1 VGIHL
6 SRRSVLGI
14 TALAACSVL
23 VFLPALWSRLVGDDY
38 PNFRLMQQFRGLG
51 WAFDRNTLGQTGDV
65 GYFYR
70 PLWVSWL
77 GELYRLWGRSP
88 MAFHAA
94 NLALYAA
101 IAVLVWLLAR
111 RLLGEPAAWIAA
123 VFFAVYPRH
132 GESVDWIT
140 GSTDL
145 LATLLAL
152 ASIVCA
158 LSFRREWIR
167 VSSAAL
173 LAAAAAFAKE
183 STFVAPVLAALL
195 LWLLPPD
202 GLARLGRRRFLAPLA
217 MLAAQIV
224 VLVVRIEVIGGIGGY
239 GPGAYPWKP
248 LRVVGVAVSYVVAAV
263 TPPQFELLHFPIL
276 LAFPALVL
284 GLLAWRIW
292 TLRGRA
298 LTVAIVGLAW
308 FAISSVPSLNI
319 AVDLNNANGERLIFL
334 PSVGLALLL
343 PAVLPRRPTW
353 VLVTFAAVL
362 AALCV
367 GASWNWVVAGR
378 ISARVTR
385 EAAQLGPRNG
395 ELVLVTVPLT
405 YRTAIVYFGGDLNDA
420 LALAGRPDLQ
430 APFCIPVHVR
440 SEKAGS
446 IRVQRLSDGT
456 YRAESTW
463 AAPFDFPVLRT
474 EVPLNPACSF
484 SRGGPARF
492 PPGLRRLAIA
502 SPHPSRSPVAYAY
515 FDGHDLLPIR

>member
-1 VGIHL
+1 MGIPL
-6 SRRSVLGI
+6 SRRTIVGA
-14 TALAACSVL
+14 TALAACAVL
-23 VFLPALWSRLVGDDY
+23 VFLPALWSGLVGDDY
-38 PNFRLMQQFRGLG
+38 PNVRLMRQFGGLG
-51 WAFDRNTLGQTGDV
+51 WAFDRNTLGQTGDA

-77 GELYRLWGRSP
+77 GELYRVWGKSP

-94 NLALYAA
+94 NLVLYAA
-101 IAVLVWLLAR
+101 IVVLVWLLAR
-111 RLLGEPAAWIAA
+111 RLLGEPAAWISA

-152 ASIVCA
+152 ASILCA
-158 LSFRREWIR
+158 LSFRREWVR
-167 VSSAAL
+167 VAAAAV
-173 LAAAAAFAKE
+173 LAAAGAFAKE
-183 STFVAPVLAALL
+183 STFVAPVLAALV
-195 LWLLPPD
+195 LWLVPPAE
-202 GLARLGRRRFLAPLA
+202 LARLGRRRFAAPLA

-224 VLVVRIEVIGGIGGY
+224 VLAVRIEVIGGIGGY

-248 LRVVGVAVSYVVAAV
+248 LRVVGVGVSYVVAAV
-263 TPPQFELLHFPIL
+263 TPPQFELLHFPVL

-292 TLRGRA
+292 GLRGRA

-308 FAISSVPSLNI
+308 FTISAVPSLNI

-343 PAVLPRRPTW
+343 PVVMPKRPTW

-378 ISARVTR
+378 ISARVAR
-385 EAAQLGPRNG
+385 EGAQLAPRNG

-405 YRTAIVYFGGDLNDA
+405 YRTAIVFFGGDLNDA
-420 LALAGRPDLQ
+420 LALAGRPDAV

-440 SEKAGS
+440 SDEAGS
-446 IRVQRLSDGT
+446 ISVQRLADGT
-456 YRAESTW
+456 WQGRSTW

-474 EVPLNPACSF
+474 EIPLNPDCSF
-484 SRGGPARF
+484 SRGGPAKF
-492 PPGLRRLAIA
+492 PPGLRRLAVA
-502 SPHPSRSPVAYAY
+502 APHPSRSPVAYAY
-515 FDGHDLLPIR
+515 FDGHDLRPAG

>member
-1 VGIHL
+1 MGIPL
-6 SRRSVLGI
+6 SRRSAFGV

-23 VFLPALWSRLVGDDY
+23 VFLPALWSQLVGDDY
-38 PNFRLMQQFRGLG
+38 PNVRLMQQFHGLG
-51 WAFDRNTLGQTGDV
+51 WAFDRNTLGQTGDA

-77 GELYRLWGRSP
+77 GELYRLWGKSP

-94 NLALYAA
+94 NLVLYAA

-152 ASIVCA
+152 ASILCA
-158 LSFRREWIR
+158 LSFRREWMR
-167 VSSAAL
+167 VTGAAV
-173 LAAAAAFAKE
+173 LAAAGAFAKE

-195 LWLLPPD
+195 LWLVPPAE
-202 GLARLGRRRFLAPLA
+202 LARLGRRRFLAPLA
-217 MLAAQIV
+217 MVAAQIV

-263 TPPQFELLHFPIL
+263 TPPQFELLHFPVL

-292 TLRGRA
+292 GLRGQA
-298 LTVAIVGLAW
+298 LRVAIVGVAW
-308 FAISSVPSLNI
+308 FAISAIPSLNI

-353 VLVTFAAVL
+353 VLLTFAAVL

-385 EAAQLGPRNG
+385 EAAQLAPRNG

-405 YRTAIVYFGGDLNDA
+405 YRTAIVFFGGDLNDA
-420 LALAGRPDLQ
+420 LALAGRPDTK
-430 APFCIPVHVR
+430 APFCIPVQVR
-440 SEKAGS
+440 SEGRDE
-446 IRVQRLSDGT
+446 IRVRRLPDGT
-456 YRAESTW
+456 YQAVSTW

-474 EVPLNPACSF
+474 EVPLNPECPF

-492 PPGLRRLAIA
+492 PPGLRRLAVA
-502 SPHPSRSPVAYAY
+502 SPHPSGSPVAYAY
-515 FDGHDLLPIR
+515 FDGRDLLRAG